1 MDKLGVGVIG
11 CGSIAQLSH
20 FASIDELP
28 ETELIATCDRD
39 EKRAEEMAKKWK
51 AKGKW
56 YKDYRKMLEKEKMD
70 IVIIATPQSYHHEQA
85 IAAAEK
91 GIHLFVEKPMTC
103 TNKEAWEIVEAAEK
117 AKVKLMVGCNQRF
130 WPQHQI
136 GKELIEKGVI
146 GDIKMGRSSLHESW
160 KLFPERLSF
169 TDFRRRADEGASAAL
184 LEVAVHRIDLIRWL
198 IGSEVKRVVG
208 IAKRIASPEEYT
220 LLDDAMWMIMEFEN
234 GSISAVSSDRF
245 SPAVSNITEIYGTEG
260 TMFLSS
266 EATNPFQSVPLAI
279 YSNKDYT
286 WDELPDVMRK
296 WFYPQTFW
304 PDDFLAKPVPK
315 RWISISPPREW
326 SYSKM
331 LKYFIECIQED
342 KEPEL
347 TSGRDGAKVIEIICA
362 VFKSMETNSW
372 VDLPLK
378 EEVVP
383 PQYKP
388 YYGRETK
395 ME

>member
-1 MDKLGVGVIG
+1 MDKLGVGIIG

-20 FASIDELP
+20 FPSIDELQ

-39 EKRAEEMAKKWK
+39 EKRAEEMANKWK

-56 YKDYRKMLEKEKMD
+56 YTDYRKMLEKEKMD
-70 IVIIATPQSYHHEQA
+70 VVIIATPQAYHHEQA
-85 IAAAEK
+85 IAAAQA
-91 GIHLFVEKPMTC
+91 GIHLFMEKPLAC
-103 TNKEAWEIVEAAEK
+103 TNKEGWDIVEAAEK
-117 AKVKLMVGCNQRF
+117 AGVKLMVGCNQRF
-130 WPQHQI
+130 WPQHLI

-146 GDIKMGRSSLHESW
+146 GEIKMGRSSLHESW
-160 KLFPERLSF
+160 KLFPEKLAF
-169 TDFRRRADEGASAAL
+169 TDFRQRADEGASAAL

-198 IGSEVKRVVG
+198 MGSEVKRVVG
-208 IAKRIASPEEYT
+208 LAKRIASPENYT
-220 LLDDAMWMIMEFEN
+220 LLDDAMWMMMEFEN
-234 GSISAVSSDRF
+234 GSMVAVSSDRF
-245 SPAVSNITEIYGTEG
+245 SPVVSNITEIYGTQG

-279 YSNKDYT
+279 YSDKDYN

-296 WFYPQTFW
+296 WFYPQNFW
-304 PDDFLAKPVPK
+304 PDDVIAKPVPK

-331 LKYFIECIQED
+331 LKYFVDCIQKN

-388 YYGRETK
+388 YYK
-395 ME
+395 PKK